1 MVSYDDPTSF
11 GELLIQ
17 CSLIN
22 SFSCYP
28 PLPAAKGKFIASKG
42 LAGFALWEAYSD
54 HNDLLVDSIRSASG
68 M

>member
-11 GELLIQ
+11 GKLLIS
-17 CSLIN
+17 CFFVHT
-22 SFSCYP
+22 FSCCP
-28 PLPAAKGKFIASKG
+28 PLPAAKVKFIASKG
-42 LAGFALWEAYSD
+42 LAGFAMWVASSD